1 MKVFAGAD
9 NFRATEKLK
18 LMHRVTLHVFSEA
31 QGLKGQRQIS
41 TKIMG
46 GEMALSE
53 LLQIKSVTSEI
64 GFKGGGVNG
73 KLNNG

>member
-1 MKVFAGAD
+1 M
-9 NFRATEKLK
+9 
-18 LMHRVTLHVFSEA
+18 FSESR
-31 QGLKGQRQIS
+31 GLKGQRKIS

-64 GFKGGGVNG
+64 SFKAVGVNG
-73 KLNNG
+73 KLDNGHRTMW